1 MMTQITPDL
10 YIYWLADGGC
20 LLRVGNGNV
29 GTQIVLTASEV
40 EKLRRVVNSAPVD
53 ADAQG
58 APV

>member
-1 MMTQITPDL
+1 MMNQITPDL

-29 GTQIVLTASEV
+29 GTQIVLTSVEV
-40 EKLRRVVNSAPVD
+40 EKLRQIVNAAPVD